1 MIRFRCVVQCR
12 LPCRVDPC
20 AHSKLVNIIFMRCLD
35 YFYARIKRPRNAQL
49 FLGYEGWLAWLE
61 LRGMG
66 KERGGGRIEVEKE
79 VCGSATPKVV
89 SAWSFDGGGGATT
102 PLMLS
107 HPLSRRFSI
116 SICIYLHIPSL
127 SLLLPPSSPSLCRF
141 SLASFLRSRGE
152 GGIVLVEGST
162 FHVRRPLCTFL

>member
-1 MIRFRCVVQCR
+1 MVQCR

-49 FLGYEGWLAWLE
+49 FLGCEGWLLAWLE
-61 LRGMG
+61 LLLGMG

-107 HPLSRRFSI
+107 HPLSHRSSV
-116 SICIYLHIPSL
+116 SICVYLHIPS
-127 SLLLPPSSPSLCRF
+127 SPSPPLPLPLFPLPLPSPSL
-141 SLASFLRSRGE
+141 SF
-152 GGIVLVEGST
+152 V
-162 FHVRRPLCTFL
+162 FFPC